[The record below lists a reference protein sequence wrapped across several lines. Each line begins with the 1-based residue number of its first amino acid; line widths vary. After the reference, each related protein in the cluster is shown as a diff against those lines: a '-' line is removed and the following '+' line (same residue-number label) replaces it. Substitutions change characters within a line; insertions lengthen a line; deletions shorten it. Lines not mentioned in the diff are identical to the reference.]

1 MKTLLLIPS
10 YRKENLAEAI
20 AADTHPTMDYDAL
33 AAGLEARG
41 ACAELYDYRALE
53 ADPDLLVALAR
64 KALGKDIAL
73 AVAGWRHRKGYRC
86 LFTNGENVGI
96 FLALLLRLS
105 GKKRPSH
112 VMIGHRLSTGK
123 KKLFLGTLKL
133 WQEMDTVFVY
143 ATTQLKHA
151 EDVLRIPSERL
162 RLIPFHADARF
173 WRPRP
178 EIVENEKQ
186 VSAAGLEWRDYPT
199 LLTAAERLPDTQF
212 PLAAASPWSKHNNE
226 TEKRTMP
233 ANVSARRYEYGEL
246 RALYA
251 SSAIVVVPL
260 YENDFQ
266 AGITAILEA
275 MACGKA
281 VVVTRTE
288 GQTDA
293 ILEGENG
300 LYVPVGDSSAW
311 EKAIRRLQADPQLR
325 LELGHN
331 ARLWV
336 EKHASLE
343 RWVDSLCAAIL
354 SSGQKNTIP

>member
-10 YRKENLAEAI
+10 YRKEAI
-20 AADTHPTMDYDAL
+20 AELVAADKHPTMDYDAL

-53 ADPDLLVALAR
+53 ADSDPLVKLTR
-64 KALGKDIAL
+64 NALGKDIAL
-73 AVAGWRHRKGYRC
+73 AVAGWRRRRSYRC
-86 LFTNGENVGI
+86 LFTNGENVGL

-105 GKKRPSH
+105 GKKRPGH

-123 KKLFLGTLKL
+123 KKLFFATLKL
-133 WQEMDTVFVY
+133 WQEMDTIFVY
-143 ATTQLKHA
+143 ATTQLNHGEK
-151 EDVLRIPSERL
+151 VLGIPTERL
-162 RLIPFHADARF
+162 RLIPFHADATF

-178 EIVENEKQ
+178 EVSENAYQ

-199 LLTAAERLPDTQF
+199 LLAAAQRLPETSF
-212 PLAAASPWSKHNNE
+212 PLAAASPWSKHTNE
-226 TEKRTMP
+226 TEKRIMP
-233 ANVSARRYEYGEL
+233 ANVSARRYEYSEL
-246 RALYA
+246 RELYA
-251 SSAIVVVPL
+251 SSGVVAVPL

-293 ILEGENG
+293 IVEGENG
-300 LYVPVGDSSAW
+300 LYVPVGDPDAW
-311 EKAIRRLQADPQLR
+311 EQALRRLQADPALR
-325 LELGHN
+325 QRLGAN
-331 ARLWV
+331 ARHWIEQHATLDRWV
-336 EKHASLE
+336 E
-343 RWVDSLCAAIL
+343 SLCAAIFQA
-354 SSGQKNTIP
+354 GH